1 MSINQPKVFI
11 EICDEEQ
18 EMWNGE
24 LNSLRESGDMNM
36 FGAVRWLLDNF
47 DMSEN
52 GAKQIFYN
60 WTRTFEEENSPA
72 STGGMEELKK
82 LLRF

>member
-1 MSINQPKVFI
+1 MSIKQPKVFI
-11 EICDEEQ
+11 EIDDEEQ
-18 EMWNGE
+18 EIWNNE

-36 FGAVRWLLDNF
+36 FGAVQWLLDNF

-60 WTRTFEEENSPA
+60 WTLTFEE
-72 STGGMEELKK
+72 GI
-82 LLRF
+82 